1 MDFTSEIGDQIG
13 NAYANQT
20 VKPQQTDPKR
30 MKWIERNA

>member
-20 VKPQQTDPKR
+20 VKPQQIDPKF
-30 MKWIERNA
+30 KYYVQD